1 MPEVMNPRDLF
12 LHELGDILY
21 VEQKLAEEV
30 LPKLIDEVEDTAFK
44 KGLEKHLKQTR
55 GHVQNVTRVFKQLG
69 EEAKAEK
76 CIGFEGLT
84 REHEELA
91 GESSPDLAD
100 LLAAAAAG
108 RTEHYEIAAYTGLRR
123 MAKALGEEKAVDL
136 LDQNLKQEKDALK
149 EVEKITTR
157 LNNEQTREFAIR

>member
-21 VEQKLAEEV
+21 VEQKLADEV
-30 LPKLIDEVEDTAFK
+30 LPKLIDEVEDAAFK
-44 KGLEKHLKQTR
+44 KGLEKHLEQTR
-55 GHVQNVTRVFKQLG
+55 GHVQNVTRVFKLLS
-69 EEAKAEK
+69 EEAKTEK
-76 CIGFEGLT
+76 CVGFEGLT

-123 MAKALGEEKAVDL
+123 MAKALGEDKAVDL
-136 LDQNLKQEKDALK
+136 LDQNLKQEKETLK
-149 EVEKITTR
+149 EVDKITTR